1 MVYKSVEHGK
11 LPLICFFTITQKKYS
26 RIVFIFRCES
36 LCVTS
41 DVIFIVSTPIDTQS
55 GFGWLTGC
63 VAVASILTLI
73 IFIIIVFIRQCIFS
87 VERGKFLTKIMEYLL
102 FNSNPESER
111 QGPVVRSLIKLILD
125 EREL

>member
-11 LPLICFFTITQKKYS
+11 LPLICFFTITQKNYS

-36 LCVTS
+36 SCVTS
-41 DVIFIVSTPIDTQS
+41 DVIFIVSTLIDTQS

-63 VAVASILTLI
+63 LAVASIYTLI
-73 IFIIIVFIRQCIFS
+73 IFIIIVFIRQYIFS
-87 VERGKFLTKIMEYLL
+87 VEKGTKIMEYLL

-111 QGPVVRSLIKLILD
+111 QGPVIQSRIKLFLD